1 MDVENRDPA
10 TTLSGHK
17 RPREEPEPR
26 FVEAATYGGS
36 KPGYYFG
43 AAAGRLGYHADFV
56 AAAARVLVLAR
67 DDVDDN
73 ATLRPAGADGFGDA
87 VETPT
92 AALEEFLRLEKEI
105 DESGESKDK
114 KSRDKKLTNKINMMA
129 KLLRGL
135 PIGNPVGDVKAKKDK
150 TAKRRAK
157 LVDDVLLLP
166 SVSAADV
173 AKVAGGNRR
182 GVPQSSA
189 VDVAYYRADG
199 DGELWETVPEG
210 PERPLAW
217 RRFGSLSV
225 AADEF
230 GVSHPQLSHMLD
242 GQYVP
247 VVSER
252 IAVRPAVAGETQNV
266 ELVVSAQ
273 RPSAKATEA
282 ALLARE
288 AKARVDDDAKRLADS
303 ALQDEENVR
312 VERELAK
319 AMGIEIVVH
328 EHKFLPFAGLKQ
340 AYADRC

>member
-1 MDVENRDPA
+1 MDVENLDPT

-43 AAAGRLGYHADFV
+43 ALAGRLGYHADFV
-56 AAAARVLVLAR
+56 AVAAGFLVLAR
-67 DDVDDN
+67 DDDD

-105 DESGESKDK
+105 NESGELTKTNDK
-114 KSRDKKLTNKINMMA
+114 NNMMV

-135 PIGNPVGDVKAKKDK
+135 PIGNPAGDVKCKKDK

-157 LVDDVLLLP
+157 LVDDVLLWP

-173 AKVAGGNRR
+173 AKIAGGNRS
-182 GVPQSSA
+182 GSSQYKA

-217 RRFGSLSV
+217 RRFGSLSA

-230 GVSHPQLSHMLD
+230 GVSRLQLSRMFD

-247 VVSER
+247 VVSEK
-252 IAVRPAVAGETQNV
+252 IAVRNAVAGETQNV
-266 ELVVSAQ
+266 ELVVSAPRRLNGV
-273 RPSAKATEA
+273 RPTEA
-282 ALLARE
+282 VRLARDAE
-288 AKARVDDDAKRLADS
+288 ARVDDDAKRLADS
-303 ALQDEENVR
+303 ARQDEEDAR

-319 AMGIEIVVH
+319 AMGIEIVAH
-328 EHKFLPFAGLKQ
+328 GQKFLPFAGLKQ
-340 AYADRC
+340 AYADRCRA